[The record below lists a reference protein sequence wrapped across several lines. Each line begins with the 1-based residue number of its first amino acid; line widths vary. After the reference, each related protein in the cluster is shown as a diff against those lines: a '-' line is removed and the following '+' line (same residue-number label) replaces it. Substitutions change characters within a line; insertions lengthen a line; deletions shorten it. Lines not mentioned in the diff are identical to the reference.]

1 LVWPEQ
7 KDKYYKIFKVVQQNH
22 QALDKENFQIIAKCM
37 KTARMK
43 TPRLRAAFFDIDGTL
58 TIPRD
63 LLSSRA
69 LQLALKQGYDLPDI
83 DLNSLKREGL
93 TSREAIVGLA
103 TQHGIEQAA
112 AEAGADW
119 VITLRDVHYGNLV
132 AADKEKHRLLPVGW
146 AVQFVIWLNDNN
158 IHLGLMT
165 GNSEFVARTKLF
177 RAGYDPTLFAVG
189 AFGDKPGRR
198 EDLAAE
204 AIDKMRIFL
213 PSLEVQEVLIVGD
226 APQDIRAGQ
235 AIGCRTLAVA
245 SGSFSA
251 VELAETDPSLLVDDL
266 HLTPALMHGVMFGTT
281 ETR

>member
-1 LVWPEQ
+1 
-7 KDKYYKIFKVVQQNH
+7 
-22 QALDKENFQIIAKCM
+22 
-37 KTARMK
+37 MK
-43 TPRLRAAFFDIDGTL
+43 TPHLRAAFFDIDGTL

-63 LLSSRA
+63 TLSSRA

-103 TQHGIEQAA
+103 IQHGVEPKL

-119 VITLRDVHYGNLV
+119 VITLRDVHYGALV
-132 AADKEKHRLLPVGW
+132 AADKGKHQLLPTSW
-146 AVQFVIWLNDNN
+146 ATVQFVSWLSDNN

-177 RAGYDPTLFAVG
+177 RAGYDPTVFAVG

-204 AIDKMRIFL
+204 AIEKMRIFI

-226 APQDIRAGQ
+226 APQDIRAGH

-245 SGSFSA
+245 TGSFSA
-251 VELAETDPSLLVDDL
+251 IELAVADPNLLVDDL
-266 HLTPALMHGVMFGTT
+266 HLTPVLMHHVMGGVERKTLI
-281 ETR
+281 